1 MTWMFVPV
9 RHRFSLVVLPALLA
23 GCASL
28 TTPPAPVRTEVVLAV
43 TASMELLTF
52 NAGQPAHIL
61 QRTPITGLPA
71 GDALV
76 GIDYRV
82 ARGVLY
88 ALSQAGRL
96 YTLDARS
103 GALQP
108 VGAGASLALPQGAF
122 GMDFNPTV
130 DRIRVVGPG
139 GLNLRLHPDT
149 GAQVDG
155 DAALHYAANDTH
167 AGQRPD
173 IVAAAYTYNTR
184 NEQLTTNYAIDRRDE
199 RQELFVLLAVA
210 DPQYRVGRRLDQAEH
225 PAQHVIGAIAHF
237 QADQIGPVILVLGR
251 RRQRRARHA
260 DQQALGRLGRIA
272 IGQALQLDDQLLA
285 RSLAPH
291 DPRRPPLLGSQPL
304 TPDPPLRQL
313 GPGQRVV
320 GKRMDLDRTTQTVG
334 TNDLAQHDDVGNRQR
349 SARYGRV

>member
-1 MTWMFVPV
+1 MTWMSAPV
-9 RHRFSLVVLPALLA
+9 RRRFSLVVLPALLA

-28 TTPPAPVRTEVVLAV
+28 ATPPAPVRTEVVVAV

-52 NAGQPAHIL
+52 NAGQPARIL

-155 DAALHYAANDTH
+155 DAAQSGVQPDGALHYAADDAH

-184 NEQLTTNYAIDRRDE
+184 NEQLTTNYAIDRRQGTLVMQGSLEGAVPVVSPNTGALRTVGALGVGPLADAA
-199 RQELFVLLAVA
+199 FDISDVSNTALAVLRTGGQA
-210 DPQYRVGRRLDQAEH
+210 PTRLYQIDLASGRATALGTVGDGAALLG
-225 PAQHVIGAIAHF
+225 IAIA
-237 QADQIGPVILVLGR
+237 P
-251 RRQRRARHA
+251 
-260 DQQALGRLGRIA
+260 
-272 IGQALQLDDQLLA
+272 
-285 RSLAPH
+285 
-291 DPRRPPLLGSQPL
+291 
-304 TPDPPLRQL
+304 
-313 GPGQRVV
+313 
-320 GKRMDLDRTTQTVG
+320 
-334 TNDLAQHDDVGNRQR
+334 
-349 SARYGRV
+349 